1 MLRAK
6 AVAIK
11 ETMEAVAMLQKQR
24 VSGAKA
30 VVLLRP
36 CTLVCAVEVILHSFV
51 ALVNF
56 LDYRTKQKRERM
68 GI

>member
-24 VSGAKA
+24 VSGAEA

-36 CTLVCAVEVILHSFV
+36 YT
-51 ALVNF
+51 
-56 LDYRTKQKRERM
+56 
-68 GI
+68 